1 MKKINLAIACFFF
14 GAALFAQNDNSS
26 EKWTASRPDG
36 HAPIGVM
43 GDHVHHKGEWMFSY
57 RYMNMDMEGLNK
69 GSDGISQE
77 SVLNDYMVSPVS
89 MDMNMHMLGAMYAPS
104 DYFTL
109 MVMANVIENDMQLI
123 NKMGKSFTTS
133 SSGFGDLKLSGMFKV
148 YDQNQQSI
156 HLTAGLS
163 IPTGSIDQK
172 DVTPMSAPMEMP
184 LPYPM
189 QIGSGTWDPK
199 LAVTYLL
206 QGQVL
211 SFGSQ
216 VNGVL
221 RLGENDHDYRFGNQ
235 LSWNNWIAAKLL
247 NSLSVSA
254 RVEAKTVGEIDGSY
268 EELNPMMVTTANT
281 QNQGCQYLNSAFGAN
296 FYIPKG
302 AFKNVRLGVE
312 YTLPIYQ
319 DLNGIQ
325 LKNDGSWTL
334 GLQYSFH

>member
-1 MKKINLAIACFFF
+1 MKKKILALASVFC
-14 GAALFAQNDNSS
+14 GVALFAQNDNSS

-43 GDHVHHKGEWMFSY
+43 RDHVHHKGEWMFSY
-57 RYMNMDMEGLNK
+57 RYMSMDMEGLNN
-69 GSDGISQE
+69 GSDEISQE
-77 SVLNDYMVSPVS
+77 SVFNDYMVSPFS
-89 MDMNMHMLGAMYAPS
+89 MDMKMHMLGAMYAPS
-104 DYFTL
+104 DHFTL

-123 NKMGKSFTTS
+123 NKMGKSFTTN
-133 SSGFGDLKLSGMFKV
+133 SSGFGDLKLSGMFKM

-163 IPTGSIDQK
+163 IPNGSIDQK
-172 DVTPMSAPMEMP
+172 DVTPMSAPMEMS

-206 QGQVL
+206 QGQIL

-221 RLGENDHDYRFGNQ
+221 RLGKNDHDYRFGNQ
-235 LSWNNWIAAKLL
+235 LMWNNWIAAKLL
-247 NSLSVSA
+247 NSLSVSG
-254 RVEAKTVGEIDGSY
+254 RVEAKTVGKIDDSY
-268 EELNPMMVTTANT
+268 ADLNPMMVTTANT
-281 QNQGCQYLNSAFGAN
+281 QNQGGKYINSAFGAN
-296 FYIPKG
+296 FYIPQG
-302 AFKNVRLGVE
+302 TLKNVRIGVE
-312 YTLPIYQ
+312 YAFPLYQ